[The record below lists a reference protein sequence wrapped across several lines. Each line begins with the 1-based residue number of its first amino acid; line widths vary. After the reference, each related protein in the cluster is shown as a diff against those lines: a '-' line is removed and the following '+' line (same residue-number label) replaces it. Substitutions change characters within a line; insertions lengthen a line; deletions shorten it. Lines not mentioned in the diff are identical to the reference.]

1 VAVRDLA
8 RVFRKRVAGRPAE
21 FIALVQQVGR
31 LEAATKRI
39 VLKDQRSY
47 PEHEE
52 MKVLA
57 GRVEAGVL
65 TFPVLQEVKAAIPTE
80 GVAIADLVKVFKTR
94 LEDRTTEFIALVQQA
109 GRQDGMTGKIV
120 PKDQRSYR
128 RYDNMQ
134 ELAGDLAVRRYRDG
148 FYWVLLAAI
157 ESSMRV

>member
-1 VAVRDLA
+1 
-8 RVFRKRVAGRPAE
+8 
-21 FIALVQQVGR
+21 
-31 LEAATKRI
+31 
-39 VLKDQRSY
+39 
-47 PEHEE
+47 
-52 MKVLA
+52 MNVLA

-109 GRQDGMTGKIV
+109 GRQDGMTWKIV

-134 ELAGDLAVRRYRDG
+134 ELAGDLAARRYRDG

-157 ESSMRV
+157 ESSMRGWVRYEMSSAWERELEEVFEARSHARAMGVGYRAIFLAKQATHGRL